1 MSSMRAG
8 AAGGTTYPD
17 GDREGAGADASAA
30 ESLGRFGLGL
40 LPSDR
45 PGEWTARLR
54 TGLAT
59 LATEAAG
66 PASGLAVL
74 RELFPSGPEGV
85 GLSERDV
92 WARLLLQAGDVAGSL
107 AMARAR
113 KAERDS
119 FLPRTVIVDALIV
132 AGDFEAARSEA
143 EGIEALSGAGS
154 VALLNALAS
163 VTVAEGDAAAAA
175 ALYRQALAVRPDNL
189 PALRGLADALALGG
203 DLEAAAGVLQDAAG
217 LSRAEARPAVERRLG
232 ELRDM
237 AGLPVPGGTEG
248 GVEAA
253 LEVLAARLR
262 EELTRMRQAPR
273 AARPA
278 EARAPASAPREP
290 VSAPRGQP
298 RHGASMLARAE
309 FEPDEVAP
317 EELSRVLFD
326 HFGHGAFRPGQAAV
340 LRSVLAEGR
349 DTLALMPTGAGKSL
363 CFQLPA
369 LVLPGVVLVVSP
381 LVALMADQLAGLAE
395 VAGLAG
401 RATLIN
407 SSLSAEELDARLDG
421 LANGAYS
428 LVYAA
433 PERLRQAG
441 MQWALR
447 RAGVSLLVIDEA
459 HCLCLWG
466 HAFRPDYLAVGALL
480 SALQVP
486 RVLAVTAT
494 ATPEMQEEIARTLG
508 RQMTVVNTGVLRDN
522 LFLEVRHLASVAE
535 KRTAMLEFVRGAR
548 GQGIVYATS
557 RADCEALAA
566 VLRRW
571 GVAAAHYHAGIPSGA
586 REDTQRSFMAGTI
599 RVLVA
604 TVAFGMGVNKRDV
617 RFIVHYHPARSLEA
631 YTQEAG
637 RAGRDGQP
645 AHCLLLATP
654 SDKGTLT
661 RRAREDSLGKDALRE
676 LYGRVRRAVRG
687 AGNDPLDMEV
697 LLPPS
702 ADRAD
707 GDTAL
712 RVGLSAL
719 ERSGFLERGL
729 DSPMQV
735 SLLLHDAGDLRAAAL
750 HGLPGLR
757 DGRGASIG
765 IGALAE
771 ATGLPVDGVEGALVE
786 LHQAGLL
793 DYRAG
798 RRGMVLR
805 LVEPPPA
812 DGSQR
817 LEAVLQAYEGAAL
830 ARARAMVDYIEAT
843 KCRNATIARH
853 FGEAAPAAC
862 GRCDICR
869 PAAKRSQAAAPK
881 PQVRRETSMEPRQ
894 AILGLMAEMPF
905 RAGRTTLARILAGAA
920 SSPIGPDR
928 ARHHGV
934 LGAMTQAAIVA
945 MVDALIEDGLLE
957 SVHGDKFTLVA
968 LSERGRAALYE

>member
-8 AAGGTTYPD
+8 GAGGTTYPD
-17 GDREGAGADASAA
+17 GDGAGADALAA
-30 ESLGRFGLGL
+30 EPLSRFELGL

-59 LATEAAG
+59 LASEAAG
-66 PASGLAVL
+66 PAAGLAVL
-74 RELFPSGPEGV
+74 RELFPNGPEGA

-107 AMARAR
+107 ELARSR
-113 KAERDS
+113 QAERDS
-119 FLPRTVIVDALIV
+119 FLPRTVIVDALIA
-132 AGDFEAARSEA
+132 AGDLDAARGEAAA
-143 EGIEALSGAGS
+143 IEALSGAGS
-154 VALLNALAS
+154 VALLSALAS
-163 VTVAEGDAAAAA
+163 VTLAEGDAEEATH
-175 ALYRQALAVRPDNL
+175 LYRQALAVRPDNL
-189 PALRGLADALALGG
+189 PALRGLAEALALGG

-232 ELRDM
+232 ELRGL
-237 AGLPVPGGTEG
+237 AGLAGLSGPDGANG

-253 LEVLAARLR
+253 LEALAARLR

-273 AARPA
+273 AARPP
-278 EARAPASAPREP
+278 EARAPANAPRESA
-290 VSAPRGQP
+290 SAPRGQLQRGP
-298 RHGASMLARAE
+298 SMLARAE
-309 FEPDEVAP
+309 FAPDEVAP

-407 SSLSAEELDARLDG
+407 SSLSSEELEGRLDG
-421 LANGAYS
+421 LAKGAYS

-480 SALQVP
+480 ATLQVP

-522 LFLEVRHLASVAE
+522 LFLEVRHLTSVAE
-535 KRTAMLEFVRGAR
+535 KRTALLEFVRAAR

-571 GVAAAHYHAGIPSGA
+571 GIAAAHYHAGIPSGA
-586 REDTQRSFMAGTI
+586 REDTQRTFMAGTV

-617 RFIVHYHPARSLEA
+617 RFIVHYNPARSLEA

-661 RRAREDSLGKDALRE
+661 RRAREDSLDKDALRE
-676 LYGRVRRAVRG
+676 LYGRVRRAIRA
-687 AGNDPLDMEV
+687 AGCDPLDSAA
-697 LLPPS
+697 LLPPN

-719 ERSGFLERGL
+719 ERAGFLERGL

-750 HGLPGLR
+750 RSLPGLW

-765 IGALAE
+765 IGALAA
-771 ATGLPVDGVEGALVE
+771 ATGLPVDAVEGALVE

-853 FGEAAPAAC
+853 FGEAAPVAC

-869 PAAKRSQAAAPK
+869 PVAKRSQATAPK
-881 PQVRRETSMEPRQ
+881 SQVRRETSMEPRQ

-945 MVDALIEDGLLE
+945 KVDALIEDGLLE
-957 SVHGDKFTLVA
+957 SVQGDKFTLVA
-968 LSERGRAALYE
+968 LSERGRAVLE

>member
-1 MSSMRAG
+1 MSGMRANGVGG
-8 AAGGTTYPD
+8 ATYPD
-17 GDREGAGADASAA
+17 GDWVDAS
-30 ESLGRFGLGL
+30 EPEPLDRFGLAL
-40 LPSDR
+40 LPPDR

-59 LATEAAG
+59 LASEAVG
-66 PASGLAVL
+66 PSAGLAVL
-74 RELFPSGPEGV
+74 RELFPNGPEGA
-85 GLSERDV
+85 GLTERDL
-92 WARLLLQAGDVAGSL
+92 WARLLLQSGDVAGSL

-113 KAERDS
+113 KVERDS

-132 AGDFEAARSEA
+132 SGDLEAARGEA

-154 VALLNALAS
+154 VALLNALAA
-163 VTVAEGDAAAAA
+163 VTLAEGDAEEAA
-175 ALYRQALAVRPDNL
+175 ALYRQALGVRPDNL
-189 PALRGLADALALGG
+189 PALRGLAEALALGG
-203 DLEAAAGVLQDAAG
+203 DLEAAAGVLQDASG
-217 LSRAEARPAVERRLG
+217 LSGAEARPAVERRLS
-232 ELRDM
+232 EMRDL
-237 AGLPVPGGTEG
+237 ASLPVPEGSAG
-248 GVEAA
+248 GVEGA
-253 LEVLAARLR
+253 LDALAARLR
-262 EELTRMRQAPR
+262 EELARMRQAPR
-273 AARPA
+273 AAPHA
-278 EARAPASAPREP
+278 GARERDSGARE
-290 VSAPRGQP
+290 QP
-298 RHGASMLARAE
+298 RRGPSMLARAE
-309 FEPDEVAP
+309 FAPDEVAP

-395 VAGLAG
+395 VSGLAG

-407 SSLSAEELDARLDG
+407 STLSAEELESRLDG

-480 SALQVP
+480 GALAVP

-535 KRTAMLEFVRGAR
+535 KRTALLEFVRGAR

-566 VLRRW
+566 VLRHR

-617 RFIVHYHPARSLEA
+617 RFIVHYNPARSLEA

-661 RRAREDSLGKDALRE
+661 RRAREDSLGKDALRD
-676 LYGRVRRAVRG
+676 LYGRVRRAVRA
-687 AGNDPLDMEV
+687 AGSDPLDV
-697 LLPPS
+697 DALLVPG

-719 ERSGFLERGL
+719 ERAGFLQRGL
-729 DSPMQV
+729 DSPTQV
-735 SLLLHDAGDLRAAAL
+735 SLLLHDSGDPRAEAL
-750 HGLPGLR
+750 HALPGLR
-757 DGRGASIG
+757 VGRGASIG
-765 IGALAE
+765 IGALAG
-771 ATGLPVDGVEGALVE
+771 AMGLAVDGVEGALVE

-793 DYRAG
+793 DFRAA

-805 LVEPPPA
+805 LAEPPPV
-812 DGSQR
+812 DGGQR
-817 LEAVLQAYEGAAL
+817 LEAVLQAYESAAL

-843 KCRNATIARH
+843 KCRNAMIARH
-853 FGEAAPAAC
+853 FGEATPAAC

-881 PQVRRETSMEPRQ
+881 PQVRRETSMEPQQ

-934 LGAMTQAAIVA
+934 LGAMTQAAIIA
-945 MVDALIEDGLLE
+945 RVDALIDDGLLE
-957 SVHGDKFTLVA
+957 SVQSDKFTVVA
-968 LSERGRAALYE
+968 LSERGRAALDA

>member
-1 MSSMRAG
+1 MSGMRAG
-8 AAGGTTYPD
+8 GAGGTTYPD
-17 GDREGAGADASAA
+17 ADGAGADASAA
-30 ESLGRFGLGL
+30 EPLDRFGLGL

-59 LATEAAG
+59 LASEAAG
-66 PASGLAVL
+66 PAAGLAVL
-74 RELFPSGPEGV
+74 RELFPSGPEGA

-92 WARLLLQAGDVAGSL
+92 WARLLLQAGDVSGSL
-107 AMARAR
+107 GLARSR
-113 KAERDS
+113 QAERDS
-119 FLPRTVIVDALIV
+119 FLPRTVIVDALIA
-132 AGDFEAARSEA
+132 AGDLEAARGEA
-143 EGIEALSGAGS
+143 AAIEALSGAGS

-163 VTVAEGDAAAAA
+163 VTLAEGDAEAAAT
-175 ALYRQALAVRPDNL
+175 LYRQALAVRPDNL
-189 PALRGLADALALGG
+189 PALRGLAEALALGG
-203 DLEAAAGVLQDAAG
+203 DMEAAAGVLQDAAG
-217 LSRAEARPAVERRLG
+217 LSGAEARPAVERRLG
-232 ELRDM
+232 ELRGL
-237 AGLPVPGGTEG
+237 AGLPVPNGAEG

-253 LEVLAARLR
+253 LAALAARLR
-262 EELTRMRQAPR
+262 EELARMRQAPR

-278 EARAPASAPREP
+278 EARAPASAPR
-290 VSAPRGQP
+290 GQP
-298 RHGASMLARAE
+298 RRGPSMLARAD

-421 LANGAYS
+421 LAKGAYS

-480 SALQVP
+480 SALSVP

-535 KRTAMLEFVRGAR
+535 KRTALLEFVRAAR

-571 GVAAAHYHAGIPSGA
+571 GIAAAHYHAGIPSGA

-617 RFIVHYHPARSLEA
+617 RFIVHYNPARSLEA

-661 RRAREDSLGKDALRE
+661 RRAREDSLGKDALRD
-676 LYGRVRRAVRG
+676 LYGRVRRAVRA
-687 AGNDPLDMEV
+687 AGNDPLDAEA
-697 LLPPS
+697 LQPPN

-719 ERSGFLERGL
+719 ERAGFLERGL

-812 DGSQR
+812 DGGQR

-853 FGEAAPAAC
+853 FGEATPAAC

-928 ARHHGV
+928 VRHHGV
-934 LGAMTQAAIVA
+934 LGAMTQAAIIA
-945 MVDALIEDGLLE
+945 RVDALIEDGLLE
-957 SVHGDKFTLVA
+957 SVHGDKFTVVA
-968 LSERGRAALYE
+968 LSERGRAALDELRAPS